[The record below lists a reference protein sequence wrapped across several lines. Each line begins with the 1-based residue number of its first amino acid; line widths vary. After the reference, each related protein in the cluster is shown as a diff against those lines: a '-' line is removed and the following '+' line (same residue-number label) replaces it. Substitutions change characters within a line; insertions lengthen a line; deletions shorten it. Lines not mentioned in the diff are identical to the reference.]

1 MNQKAWKKPKD
12 SDKGPFLNIVILFHP
27 PIKFLHFS
35 LSICYGHFQPR
46 RAFSFPDS
54 DCFEC
59 VVPLGCWGSHMLA
72 SLSLWPDSTN
82 TPRSM
87 GPDTKIAVNP
97 AKHHQHHVVHR
108 THDNLDIIKSSRNH
122 IYNKL
127 KFRILFIHFS
137 QTSYIIQSCKKSS
150 VFREH
155 PEVTSGKLKV
165 GPHAPLS
172 QRHQVEPTWEAVTSL
187 CKKNQ
192 SRSQDIP
199 RINSNL
205 CFTYLEWRHWMNY
218 TDWSKMIHW
227 ASADERLEEIDS
239 LDWEWNFGPNAR
251 PLGVSVSRAFRSKSL
266 SDSTF
271 RVDMQTS
278 PTLRACRFE
287 SWHQMS
293 RPSWIMFQKSEFS
306 GLCDFFLL
314 WCLVMVIYHI

>member
-1 MNQKAWKKPKD
+1 
-12 SDKGPFLNIVILFHP
+12 
-27 PIKFLHFS
+27 
-35 LSICYGHFQPR
+35 
-46 RAFSFPDS
+46 
-54 DCFEC
+54 
-59 VVPLGCWGSHMLA
+59 MLA

-172 QRHQVEPTWEAVTSL
+172 QRHQVEPT
-187 CKKNQ
+187 
-192 SRSQDIP
+192 
-199 RINSNL
+199 
-205 CFTYLEWRHWMNY
+205 
-218 TDWSKMIHW
+218 
-227 ASADERLEEIDS
+227 
-239 LDWEWNFGPNAR
+239 
-251 PLGVSVSRAFRSKSL
+251 
-266 SDSTF
+266 
-271 RVDMQTS
+271 
-278 PTLRACRFE
+278 
-287 SWHQMS
+287 
-293 RPSWIMFQKSEFS
+293 
-306 GLCDFFLL
+306 
-314 WCLVMVIYHI
+314 

>member
-1 MNQKAWKKPKD
+1 MRH
-12 SDKGPFLNIVILFHP
+12 FHRGT
-27 PIKFLHFS
+27 K
-35 LSICYGHFQPR
+35 
-46 RAFSFPDS
+46 
-54 DCFEC
+54 
-59 VVPLGCWGSHMLA
+59 
-72 SLSLWPDSTN
+72 LSLPER
-82 TPRSM
+82 RS
-87 GPDTKIAVNP
+87 
-97 AKHHQHHVVHR
+97 
-108 THDNLDIIKSSRNH
+108 
-122 IYNKL
+122 
-127 KFRILFIHFS
+127 
-137 QTSYIIQSCKKSS
+137 
-150 VFREH
+150 
-155 PEVTSGKLKV
+155 
-165 GPHAPLS
+165 
-172 QRHQVEPTWEAVTSL
+172 QVCV
-187 CKKNQ
+187 KKNQ

-293 RPSWIMFQKSEFS
+293 RPSWIMFQKVRVLRTLWLFPALMLSHGHLS
-306 GLCDFFLL
+306 HLNLCMQFIYTIQRLFNHSAPPWLHQYNINTISSISVDIGRSVSICEL
-314 WCLVMVIYHI
+314 WAL